1 MASFS
6 PRELIVLSRIPGIG
20 SLRLRNLVSR
30 FGNPR
35 AIALASAREL
45 SETEGIDRKAA
56 LAITQF
62 ARSPAAEAAG
72 AMADDQ
78 LRRLARASG
87 RMITFWDD
95 EYPAHLKRIYD
106 PPAFLFVRGGF
117 VQADESSLAIVG
129 TRSPT
134 PYGTTIAERFA
145 SGLARLGLTIV
156 SGLAR
161 GIDTVAHN
169 AALRAG
175 GRTLAVI
182 GSGIDVIYPAE
193 NKTLASRIAEQGAV
207 VSEYLMGAKPDA
219 VNFPRR
225 NRIIS
230 GICLGTLIIESGVDG
245 GAMITAATAL
255 DQNREVFAIP
265 SALKE
270 RPSGTNRL
278 IKEAKALLAESIE
291 DILAELGPR
300 LTTSP
305 LPPTR
310 PAEDLSLFERRIY
323 DAMEEQP
330 LHIDQIAARSGLTT
344 ADTLVHLL
352 SLEFK
357 GAVRQMAGKIF
368 VKT

>member
-1 MASFS
+1 VASFS
-6 PRELIVLSRIPGIG
+6 PRDLIVLSRIPGIG
-20 SLRLRNLVSR
+20 CLRLRNLVNR
-30 FGNPR
+30 FGDRR
-35 AIALASAREL
+35 AIALASAREIAG
-45 SETEGIDRKAA
+45 TEGIDRKAA
-56 LAITQF
+56 LAISRF
-62 ARSPAAEAAG
+62 LRSPAAEAAG
-72 AMADDQ
+72 ALADDQ

-87 RMITFWDD
+87 RIVTLWDD
-95 EYPAHLKRIYD
+95 EYPSHLKCIYD

-117 VQADESSLAIVG
+117 LRADDSSLAIVG

-134 PYGTTIAERFA
+134 PHGSAIAERFA
-145 SGLARLGLTIV
+145 AGMAHLGLTVV

-161 GIDTVAHN
+161 GIDTAAHN

-193 NKTLASRIAEQGAV
+193 NTTLAARIAEQGAV
-207 VSEYLMGAKPDA
+207 VSEYLMGARPDA

-230 GICLGTLIIESGVDG
+230 GICLGTLIVESGVNG

-265 SALKE
+265 SALSE

-278 IKEAKALLAESIE
+278 IKEGKALLTESFE

-300 LTTSP
+300 LKSGA
-305 LPPTR
+305 PPSLR
-310 PAEDLSLFERRIY
+310 PAEDFSLFERRIY
-323 DAMEEQP
+323 DAMEEHP
-330 LHIDQIAARSGLTT
+330 LHIDQLAARSRLTT

-352 SLEFK
+352 SLESK
-357 GAVRQMAGKIF
+357 GAVRQMAGRMF